1 MSEGIR
7 RVGASQI
14 VALVLLPFVCLLL
27 AILYVLVVM
36 CQGRPFLHV
45 SERMKT
51 PERSFRLLKIRTMR
65 PPPKEG
71 DDDILCGCR
80 EHRVTRVG
88 AFLRRT
94 HLDELP
100 QIFNVLQ
107 GDMKLIGP
115 RPPLRKYVELR
126 PELYAQVL
134 DGCCP
139 GVTGL
144 ATIVFHR
151 REAELLSNC
160 VSAEQAEK
168 VYLQRCV
175 PMKAR
180 LDEIYKRRRGVG
192 LDVFIL
198 IGTFFYFAPTVRRR
212 LIIVGEAFGRARLS
226 IGSMLAGW
234 IVLQVERGT
243 SKKTV

>member
-1 MSEGIR
+1 MCEGIN

-14 VALVLLPFVCLLL
+14 VALVLLPIVCLLL
-27 AILYVLVVM
+27 AVLYVLVVM

-51 PERSFRLLKIRTMR
+51 PEQSFRLLKIRTMR
-65 PPPKEG
+65 PPPQEG

-80 EHRVTRVG
+80 EHRVTRIG
-88 AFLRRT
+88 SFLRRT

-100 QIFNVLQ
+100 QIFNVLR

-139 GVTGL
+139 GITGL

-151 REAELLSNC
+151 REAKLLSSC
-160 VSAEQAEK
+160 GSAEQAEK

-180 LDEIYKRRRGVG
+180 LDEIYKCRRGVG

-198 IGTFFYFAPTVRRR
+198 IGTFIHVAPKVRRR
-212 LIIVGEAFGRARLS
+212 LFFVGDALERARQSLS
-226 IGSMLAGW
+226 SIAAGFM
-234 IVLQVERGT
+234 VLQVERGT